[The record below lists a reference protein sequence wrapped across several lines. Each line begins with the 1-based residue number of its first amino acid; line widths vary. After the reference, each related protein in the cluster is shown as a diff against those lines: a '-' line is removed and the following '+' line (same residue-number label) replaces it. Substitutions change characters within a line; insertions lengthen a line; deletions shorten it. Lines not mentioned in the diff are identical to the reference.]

1 MTLDVYT
8 SLSMKR
14 WIMYCLASRFGDQRW
29 KRGSENHWVN
39 QDRVYTV
46 YRPCNRFTGCTR
58 PYKIDSSC
66 KRLQGL

>member
-1 MTLDVYT
+1 MVVGLASPYAR
-8 SLSMKR
+8 LGM
-14 WIMYCLASRFGDQRW
+14 CLA
-29 KRGSENHWVN
+29 RGMFLLEFLAIASHWVN